1 MPKYLPELSRPHW
14 ARWLAAAAL
23 AWLAAPLFSPFMWRF
38 LMVEGI
44 DMVAILAVGFWTYFI
59 GLPLAGIG
67 IVLLLLVTFIRY
79 RQVADW
85 PWWAWALAGAATGL
99 TIILT
104 IILPDIEGS
113 LTEPGLLLLL
123 SGPVPGLA
131 AALIF
136 RHILLA
142 RL

>member
-1 MPKYLPELSRPHW
+1 MPKSLPELSRPHW

-79 RQVADW
+79 QAGYSL
-85 PWWAWALAGAATGL
+85 ALVGVGARRGCNRPYHYPDNHSAG
-99 TIILT
+99 
-104 IILPDIEGS
+104 
-113 LTEPGLLLLL
+113 
-123 SGPVPGLA
+123 
-131 AALIF
+131 
-136 RHILLA
+136 
-142 RL
+142 